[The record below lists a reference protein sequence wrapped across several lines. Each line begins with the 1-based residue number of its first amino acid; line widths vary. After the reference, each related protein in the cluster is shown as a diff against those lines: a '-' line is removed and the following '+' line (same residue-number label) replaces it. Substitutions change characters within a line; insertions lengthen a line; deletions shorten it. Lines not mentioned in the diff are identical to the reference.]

1 MVRIAAPFRRSRPS
15 RSSLEHV
22 APKQQPSRSKATPRF
37 SSLLHHRESP
47 RYIIIRARHVF
58 AQCLHWSSSSLDSKQ
73 VGSCWAVHLDKPSL
87 LEGSSSVRSLSL
99 KGGEKL
105 HARRILGI
113 GLSGRDTDGARKVFD
128 DMLTRRIAAC
138 VANKLSSEAVGL
150 LCRMIA
156 ENIRPDENTFASVLK
171 ACSGNRIALHFVKE
185 IHGKIVCH
193 GFGTSP
199 LVCNPL
205 IDLYS
210 KNGFIDDAKRVFRTL
225 RSRDSISWVAMISG
239 FSQNGREREA
249 LLLFCRMHND
259 AVRPTPYLL
268 SSTLS
273 ACTKIDLFKLGE
285 QVHGLILRW
294 GFSTQICVCNA
305 LLTLYCRAKDW
316 MSAELIFSGMEFR
329 DGVSYNS
336 LIAGLAQHGLC
347 DEAVKLFHSMLA
359 DCLKPNHVTVA
370 TLLSACAD
378 AGYLRIGEQLHSY
391 AEKTGILSDIV
402 IEGSLLDLYV
412 KCSDIETAH
421 KCFLST
427 NRQNVV
433 LWNLMLVAFGQSD
446 NLIELLEIL
455 RKMQIKGI
463 VPNQYTFPS
472 ILKTCI
478 SLGTLYQGEQI
489 HSHIIKNGFQ
499 HNVYVCSVL
508 LEMYAKCG
516 KLDSARNILS
526 RLTEEDVVSWTT
538 MIAGY
543 VQHDLFGEA
552 LQLFKEMQ
560 NQGIQLDNIG
570 LSSAIT
576 ASAGIPALHEGRQ
589 IHAQCWVSGF
599 SLDLSI
605 GNALL
610 SLYSRCG
617 RIKEAYSVFQ
627 KVDVED
633 NVSWNALISGFGQSG
648 CHEEALQVFARM
660 NKAGVEA
667 NLYTFCSA
675 VKAAASTANMIFGR
689 QIHAAMIT
697 TGYYSKTEASNVLIT
712 LYAKCGSICEAKR
725 EFDDMP
731 EKNEVSWNAM
741 IHGYS
746 QHGYG
751 VEAVNLFDQMMRQG
765 MTPNSISFV
774 GALSAC
780 SHVGLVEK
788 GLKYFESMK
797 VDFCLVPDP
806 EHYVCIVD
814 LLGRAGHL
822 RRAKKFVEEMPIEP
836 DAMIWRTLL
845 SACTIHKHVG
855 IGEFAACHLQEM
867 EPEDSAAYVL
877 LSNMYALTGKWDL
890 RDSARR
896 VMKERGVKKEPGRSW
911 IEVKNSVHAFY
922 VGDRLHPLT
931 DEIYK
936 NLGDLNSRA
945 AEIGY
950 VEKQC
955 SLWSDAEHGQKDPMR
970 FVHSEKLAIAFGL
983 LSLPELIPV
992 RVIKNI
998 RICDDCHNWIKFV
1011 SKISS
1016 RTIIVRDAY
1025 RFHHFD
1031 DGLCSCRD
1039 YW

>member
-1 MVRIAAPFRRSRPS
+1 MVRITALFRRSRT
-15 RSSLEHV
+15 SLSLLEPI
-22 APKQQPSRSKATPRF
+22 APTQQLSRSKVTPRF
-37 SSLLHHRESP
+37 LSLLHHHESP
-47 RYIIIRARHVF
+47 HDIIIRVRHVF
-58 AQCLHWSSSSLDSKQ
+58 WSVSPLELKQ
-73 VGSCWAVHLDKPSL
+73 LGLEASVG
-87 LEGSSSVRSLSL
+87 SLSL
-99 KGGEKL
+99 KGGDKL
-105 HARRILGI
+105 HSRILKTGN
-113 GLSGRDTDGARKVFD
+113 LSGRDIDGARKVFD
-128 DMLTRRIAAC
+128 DMLTRSALSWNEMMSAC
-138 VANKLSSEAVGL
+138 VATKLSAEAVGL
-150 LCRMIA
+150 FCRMIA
-156 ENIRPDENTFASVLK
+156 ENIRPDENTFALVLK

-199 LVCNPL
+199 LACNQL

-210 KNGFIDDAKRVFRTL
+210 KNGFVDDAKRAFAML
-225 RSRDSISWVAMISG
+225 HSRDSISWVAMISG

-249 LLLFCRMHND
+249 LLLFHWMHND

-273 ACTKIDLFKLGE
+273 ACTKIELFKLGE

-294 GFSTQICVCNA
+294 GFSTQICICNA
-305 LLTLYCRAKDW
+305 LLALYCRAEDW

-347 DEAVKLFHSMLA
+347 DEAVKLFDSMLA
-359 DCLKPNHVTVA
+359 DCFKPNHVTVA

-378 AGYLRIGEQLHSY
+378 AGHLQMGKQLHSY
-391 AEKTGILSDIV
+391 AEKVGILSDV
-402 IEGSLLDLYV
+402 ITEGSLLDLYV
-412 KCSDIETAH
+412 KCSDIKTAH

-427 NRQNVV
+427 SRQNVV
-433 LWNLMLVAFGQSD
+433 LWNLMLVGFGQSG
-446 NLIELLEIL
+446 NLIGLLEIL
-455 RKMQIKGI
+455 RKMQIEGI
-463 VPNQYTFPS
+463 
-472 ILKTCI
+472 
-478 SLGTLYQGEQI
+478 I
-489 HSHIIKNGFQ
+489 HSHVIKSGFQ

-516 KLDSARNILS
+516 KLDTARNILS

-538 MIAGY
+538 MITGY
-543 VQHDLFGEA
+543 VQHDLFAEA
-552 LQLFKEMQ
+552 LRLFKEMQ
-560 NQGIQLDNIG
+560 NRGIRLDNIG

-576 ASAGIPALHEGRQ
+576 ASAGIPALNEGRQ

-605 GNALL
+605 GNSLL

-627 KVDVED
+627 NIDVED

-648 CHEEALQVFARM
+648 RHEEALWVFARM

-712 LYAKCGSICEAKR
+712 LYAKCGSICDAKR

-731 EKNEVSWNAM
+731 EKSEVSWNAM
-741 IHGYS
+741 INGYS

-751 VEAVNLFDQMMRQG
+751 LEAVDLFDKMVRQG
-765 MTPNSISFV
+765 MTPNSITFV

-797 VDFCLVPDP
+797 VDFCLVPEP

-822 RRAKKFVEEMPIEP
+822 RRAKKFVEDMPIEP

-845 SACTIHKHVG
+845 SACTIHKHVE
-855 IGEFAACHLQEM
+855 IGEFAAHHLQEM
-867 EPEDSAAYVL
+867 EPEDSTAYVL
-877 LSNMYALTGKWDL
+877 LSN
-890 RDSARR
+890 
-896 VMKERGVKKEPGRSW
+896 
-911 IEVKNSVHAFY
+911 I
-922 VGDRLHPLT
+922 
-931 DEIYK
+931 
-936 NLGDLNSRA
+936 
-945 AEIGY
+945 
-950 VEKQC
+950 
-955 SLWSDAEHGQKDPMR
+955 DAEQGQKDPMR
-970 FVHSEKLAIAFGL
+970 FVHSEKLAIAFAL

-1016 RTIIVRDAY
+1016 QTIIVRDAY

-1031 DGLCSCRD
+1031 GGLCSCRD

>member
-1 MVRIAAPFRRSRPS
+1 
-15 RSSLEHV
+15 
-22 APKQQPSRSKATPRF
+22 
-37 SSLLHHRESP
+37 
-47 RYIIIRARHVF
+47 
-58 AQCLHWSSSSLDSKQ
+58 
-73 VGSCWAVHLDKPSL
+73 
-87 LEGSSSVRSLSL
+87 
-99 KGGEKL
+99 GEKL

-113 GLSGRDTDGARKVFD
+113 GLSGRDIDGARKVFD

-210 KNGFIDDAKRVFRTL
+210 KNGFIDDAKRIFGTL

-543 VQHDLFGEA
+543 VQRDLFGEA
-552 LQLFKEMQ
+552 LQLVKEMQ
-560 NQGIQLDNIG
+560 NRGIQLDNIG

-610 SLYSRCG
+610 SLYSRC
-617 RIKEAYSVFQ
+617 
-627 KVDVED
+627 
-633 NVSWNALISGFGQSG
+633 
-648 CHEEALQVFARM
+648 
-660 NKAGVEA
+660 
-667 NLYTFCSA
+667 
-675 VKAAASTANMIFGR
+675 
-689 QIHAAMIT
+689 
-697 TGYYSKTEASNVLIT
+697 GYYSKTEASNVLIT

-774 GALSAC
+774 G
-780 SHVGLVEK
+780 
-788 GLKYFESMK
+788 
-797 VDFCLVPDP
+797 
-806 EHYVCIVD
+806 
-814 LLGRAGHL
+814 
-822 RRAKKFVEEMPIEP
+822 EMPIEP

-890 RDSARR
+890 RDSARQ

>member
-1 MVRIAAPFRRSRPS
+1 MVRVTALFRRSRSS
-15 RSSLEHV
+15 RSLLERI
-22 APKQQPSRSKATPRF
+22 APTQQLSRLK
-37 SSLLHHRESP
+37 
-47 RYIIIRARHVF
+47 
-58 AQCLHWSSSSLDSKQ
+58 CLHWTSSSLDSKQ
-73 VGSCWAVHLDKPSL
+73 VGSCWANREDEPSL
-87 LEGSSSVRSLSL
+87 HEGSSSAGSLSL
-99 KGGEKL
+99 KGHEKL
-105 HARRILGI
+105 HATMSKTGPFTSSERILGI
-113 GLSGRDTDGARKVFD
+113 DHPGCDIDGARKVLD
-128 DMLTRRIAAC
+128 DMLTR
-138 VANKLSSEAVGL
+138 SSSSWNMIISASRLNGEAVGL
-150 LCRMIA
+150 FCRMTA
-156 ENIRPDENTFASVLK
+156 ENIRPDENIFASVLK
-171 ACSGNRIALHFVKE
+171 ACSGNRISLHLVKE

-210 KNGFIDDAKRVFRTL
+210 KKGFIDDAKRVFVML
-225 RSRDSISWVAMISG
+225 HSRDSTSWVAMISG

-249 LLLFCRMHND
+249 LLLFCWMHNN

-268 SSTLS
+268 SSILS
-273 ACTKIDLFKLGE
+273 ACTKIELFKLGE
-285 QVHGLILRW
+285 QVHDLILRW

-305 LLTLYCRAKDW
+305 LLTLYCRVEDW
-316 MSAELIFSGMEFR
+316 TSAELIFSGMEFR

-336 LIAGLAQHGLC
+336 LIAGLAQHELFN
-347 DEAVKLFHSMLA
+347 EAVKLFDSMLA
-359 DCLKPNHVTVA
+359 DCFRPNHVTVA

-378 AGYLRIGEQLHSY
+378 AGYLQTGKQLHSY
-391 AEKTGILSDIV
+391 AVKTGILSEVV

-412 KCSDIETAH
+412 KCSDIKTAH

-433 LWNLMLVAFGQSD
+433 LWNLMLVAFGQSG
-446 NLIELLEIL
+446 NLIELLEI
-455 RKMQIKGI
+455 RSKMQIEGI
-463 VPNQYTFPS
+463 VPNQYTYPS

-478 SLGTLYQGEQI
+478 SLGALYQGEQI
-489 HSHIIKNGFQ
+489 HSHVIKSGFQ

-516 KLDSARNILS
+516 KLDTARNILN
-526 RLTEEDVVSWTT
+526 RLTEDVVSWTT

-543 VQHDLFGEA
+543 IHHDLFAEA

-570 LSSAIT
+570 LSTAIT
-576 ASAGIPALHEGRQ
+576 ASAGVPALNQGRQ

-617 RIKEAYSVFQ
+617 RIKEAYSVFE

-648 CHEEALQVFARM
+648 CHEEALQIFARM

-675 VKAAASTANMIFGR
+675 VKAAASTANMILGR

-697 TGYYSKTEASNVLIT
+697 TGYYSKTEASNALIT
-712 LYAKCGSICEAKR
+712 LYAKCGSICDAKR

-731 EKNEVSWNAM
+731 EKSEVSWNA
-741 IHGYS
+741 IINGYS

-751 VEAVNLFDQMMRQG
+751 VEAVDLFDKMMQQE
-765 MTPNSISFV
+765 MTPNSITFV

-788 GLKYFESMK
+788 GLKYFESME
-797 VDFCLVPDP
+797 VDFCLVPEP

-822 RRAKKFVEEMPIEP
+822 RRAKRFVEEMPIEP

-845 SACTIHKHVG
+845 SACTIHKHVE
-855 IGEFAACHLQEM
+855 IGEFAAHHLQGI

-877 LSNMYALTGKWDL
+877 LSNMYALTGNWDL
-890 RDSARR
+890 RDSTRQ

-922 VGDRLHPLT
+922 AGDRLHPLT

-936 NLGDLNSRA
+936 NLGDLNSQA

-950 VEKQC
+950 VENQC
-955 SLWSDAEHGQKDPMR
+955 SLWSDAEQGQKDPMM
-970 FVHSEKLAIAFGL
+970 FVHSEKLAIAFGI

-1025 RFHHFD
+1025 RFHHFNG
-1031 DGLCSCRD
+1031 GLCSCRD

>member
-1 MVRIAAPFRRSRPS
+1 MVRINALFRRSRSS
-15 RSSLEHV
+15 RSLLERI
-22 APKQQPSRSKATPRF
+22 APTRQLPRSKVMPRPLP
-37 SSLLHHRESP
+37 LLHRHESP
-47 RYIIIRARHVF
+47 HGIIVCARHVF
-58 AQCLHWSSSSLDSKQ
+58 AQCLHWSSGSLGSKQ
-73 VGSCWAVHLDKPSL
+73 VGGRWASHGDEPSL
-87 LEGSSSVRSLSL
+87 LEGSSSVGSSSL

-105 HARRILGI
+105 HAGTLMTCPFASSERILDI
-113 GLSGRDTDGARKVFD
+113 GLSGRDIDGARKVFD
-128 DMLTRRIAAC
+128 DMLTRSASSWNMMISAC
-138 VANKLSSEAVGL
+138 VAKRLSGEAVGL
-150 LCRMIA
+150 FCRMIA
-156 ENIRPDENTFASVLK
+156 ESIRPDENTFASVLK

-210 KNGFIDDAKRVFRTL
+210 KNGFIDDAKRVFEML
-225 RSRDSISWVAMISG
+225 RSRDSVSWVAMISG
-239 FSQNGREREA
+239 FSRNGREREA
-249 LLLFCRMHND
+249 LLLFCWMHND

-273 ACTKIDLFKLGE
+273 ACTKIELFKLGE

-294 GFSTQICVCNA
+294 GFSAQICVCNA
-305 LLTLYCRAKDW
+305 LLTLYCRAEDW
-316 MSAELIFSGMEFR
+316 ISAELIFSAMEFR

-347 DEAVKLFHSMLA
+347 DEAVKLFDSMLV

-370 TLLSACAD
+370 TLLSASAD
-378 AGYLRIGEQLHSY
+378 AGYLQIGKQLHSY
-391 AEKTGILSDIV
+391 AEKTGILSNVV
-402 IEGSLLDLYV
+402 IEGSLLDL
-412 KCSDIETAH
+412 
-421 KCFLST
+421 
-427 NRQNVV
+427 
-433 LWNLMLVAFGQSD
+433 
-446 NLIELLEIL
+446 
-455 RKMQIKGI
+455 
-463 VPNQYTFPS
+463 
-472 ILKTCI
+472 
-478 SLGTLYQGEQI
+478 
-489 HSHIIKNGFQ
+489 
-499 HNVYVCSVL
+499 VL
-508 LEMYAKCG
+508 LELYAKCG
-516 KLDSARNILS
+516 KLDTARNILS

-543 VQHDLFGEA
+543 VQHDLFTEA

-560 NQGIQLDNIG
+560 NRGIQLDNIG

-576 ASAGIPALHEGRQ
+576 ASAGIPALNEGRQ

-617 RIKEAYSVFQ
+617 RIKEAYSVFE

-648 CHEEALQVFARM
+648 CHEEALQVFTRM

-712 LYAKCGSICEAKR
+712 LYAKCGSICDAKR

-731 EKNEVSWNAM
+731 EKSEVSWNAM
-741 IHGYS
+741 INGYS

-751 VEAVNLFDQMMRQG
+751 VEAVDLFDKMMQQG
-765 MTPNSISFV
+765 MTPNSITFV

-788 GLKYFESMK
+788 GLKYFESMN
-797 VDFCLVPDP
+797 VDFCLVPKP

-845 SACTIHKHVG
+845 SACTIHKNVE
-855 IGEFAACHLQEM
+855 IGEFAARHLQGM

-890 RDSARR
+890 RDSTRR

-922 VGDRLHPLT
+922 AGDRLHPLT

-950 VEKQC
+950 VEKQL
-955 SLWSDAEHGQKDPMR
+955 SLWSDAEQGQKDPMR

-992 RVIKNI
+992 RRLLVMNESKKSI
-998 RICDDCHNWIKFV
+998 RKMTDSGEQYC
-1011 SKISS
+1011 
-1016 RTIIVRDAY
+1016 IVTLRDE
-1025 RFHHFD
+1025 RHFPSLLV
-1031 DGLCSCRD
+1031 GILSCRNVASPPD
-1039 YW
+1039 HLSQEDLAHNHPFSCNDSKLPW